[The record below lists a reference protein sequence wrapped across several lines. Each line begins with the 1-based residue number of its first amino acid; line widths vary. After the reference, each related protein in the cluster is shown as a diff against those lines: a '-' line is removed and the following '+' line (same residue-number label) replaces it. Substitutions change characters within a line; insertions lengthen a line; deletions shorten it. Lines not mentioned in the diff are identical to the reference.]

1 MRSGA
6 AGAGI
11 QADIENQMK
20 RLQSCF
26 IVYLLVAVAPGFG
39 QILKLEAI
47 ANPSGVTSLQAHWGT
62 AHDGSPLLS
71 WVETAKDG
79 SYTLR
84 YAIHR
89 GTQWSEPRTI
99 AANRHFFRQP
109 AESPSVISFADGS
122 LLAEWVEIPPASSE
136 AEYMYVSASKDG
148 VRWTAPVMAHQDR
161 SPVQHALASMVASGE
176 REASLVWLEALK
188 GEDAPSALKR
198 TVVSS
203 DGKVVKEE
211 SLDRDV
217 CTCCPTS
224 IVKTSRGLLV
234 AYRDYTP
241 QEIRDIA
248 IIRFENGRWLPSRI
262 LNPDKWEINACPVN
276 GASATAKDNR
286 VAIAWYTEAQDSPRT
301 QLVLSSDG
309 GATFSRPIRVST
321 GNSFG
326 HVSAALDEQGGV
338 FVSWLEEG
346 EGAEGVRL
354 LVRHVTSA
362 GVGGPATQVAQG
374 LRLSIGYPRLL
385 HAGGET
391 WIAWGNSGTAKI
403 QTVRITK

>member
-1 MRSGA
+1 
-6 AGAGI
+6 
-11 QADIENQMK
+11 MK
-20 RLQSCF
+20 RLKS
-26 IVYLLVAVAPGFG
+26 YLLTACLFGELAVPGFG
-39 QILKLEAI
+39 QTLKVEPI
-47 ANPSGVTSLQAHWGT
+47 ANPSGATSLQAHWGT
-62 AHDGSPLLS
+62 AQDGSPLLS
-71 WVETAKDG
+71 WVETLKDG
-79 SYTLR
+79 SHTLR
-84 YAIHR
+84 YAIRR

-99 AANRHFFRQP
+99 VTNRQFFRQP

-136 AEYMYVSASKDG
+136 AEYTYVSASKDG
-148 VRWTAPVMAHQDR
+148 VKWTSPVMAHRDR
-161 SPVQHALASMVASGE
+161 SPVQHALVSMAASGD

-211 SLDRDV
+211 SLDPDV

-234 AYRDYTP
+234 AYRDHTP

-248 IIRFENGRWLPSRI
+248 TIRFENGRWLPSKI

-276 GASATAKDNR
+276 GASAAAKDNR

-301 QLVLSSDG
+301 QLVFSGDG
-309 GATFSRPIRVST
+309 GATFSKPIRVST

-326 HVSAALDEQGGV
+326 HVSAALDDQGGA

-346 EGAEGVRL
+346 KGAEGVRL
-354 LVRHVTSA
+354 LVRQVTGA
-362 GVGGPATQVAQG
+362 GVAGAVTQVAQG
-374 LRLSIGYPRLL
+374 SRSSIGYPRLL
-385 HAGGET
+385 HAGSET
-391 WIAWGNSGTAKI
+391 WIAWGNSGAGKI
-403 QTVRITK
+403 QTARLTK